1 VRAVSRRTIGL
12 IVLLVGVVSIALT
25 TFIIFNPEAPKSVR
39 ELGKYYIANTTRDV
53 SSPEAVTAIVW
64 DYRGLDT
71 IYETVVLYM
80 AIVGGLAI
88 STTTRKVSLKTRT
101 GLTSIARTG
110 TRIIVLLIATIAFA
124 IALHGHL
131 TPGGGFPGGSAL
143 AITVMLIVPVYTL
156 QSLLD
161 QGVSSTRLIAVRGLA
176 LTALGLVAILP
187 VIKGLEAVTNLK
199 FYPSHVAGMLISGS
213 LWFYNLFEFLAVASG
228 FAAVALYLSIPEEVY
243 REEIKGG
250 E

>member
-1 VRAVSRRTIGL
+1 VSTRVVVL
-12 IVLLVGVVSIALT
+12 IVLLAGVVLSAITVTLLLK
-25 TFIIFNPEAPKSVR
+25 PEAPVSVR
-39 ELGKYYIANTTRDV
+39 DLGKHYINYTRHNT

-80 AIVGGLAI
+80 AIIGGLAL
-88 STTTRKVSLKTRT
+88 STTTRKIVLKTRI
-101 GLTSIARTG
+101 GLTSIAKTA
-110 TRIIVLLIATIAFA
+110 TRIIVLLIATIAA
-124 IALHGHL
+124 SIALHGHL

-143 AITVMLIVPVYTL
+143 AITAMLIIPVYTL

-176 LTALGLVAILP
+176 LTALGLVAVLP
-187 VIKGLEAVTNLK
+187 VFRGLEAVTNLK
-199 FYPSHVAGMLISGS
+199 FYPSHIAGMLISGS

-228 FAAVALYLSIPEEVY
+228 FAAVALYLSIPEEIY
-243 REEIKGG
+243 REEIGG
-250 E
+250 VE

>member
-1 VRAVSRRTIGL
+1 VRAVSRRVV
-12 IVLLVGVVSIALT
+12 VLLSLLAVVVFTALAVSLVARLEAPVSI
-25 TFIIFNPEAPKSVR
+25 R
-39 ELGKYYIANTTRDV
+39 DLGKYYIANTRRDT

-88 STTTRKVSLKTRT
+88 SAIARKVALKTRV

-110 TRIIVLLIATIAFA
+110 TRIITLLIATIAFS

-143 AITVMLIVPVYTL
+143 AITAMLVIPVYTL

-161 QGVSSTRLIAVRGLA
+161 YGVTSTRLVAIRGLA
-176 LTALGLVAILP
+176 LTGLGLVAVLP
-187 VIKGLEAVTNLK
+187 VLRGLEAVTNLR

-213 LWFYNLFEFLAVASG
+213 LWFYNFFEFLAVASG
-228 FAAVALYLSIPEEVY
+228 FAAVALYLSIPEELY
-243 REEIKGG
+243 REEIKRG
-250 E
+250 

>member
-1 VRAVSRRTIGL
+1 MSTRVL
-12 IVLLVGVVSIALT
+12 VLLLLLAGILLT
-25 TFIIFNPEAPKSVR
+25 TLTVTLVLRPEAPLSIR
-39 ELGKYYIANTTRDV
+39 GLGKYYVVYTRQNT

-80 AIVGGLAI
+80 AIIGGLAL
-88 STTTRKVSLKTRT
+88 STTTRKIALKTRI
-101 GLTSIARTG
+101 GLTSIARTA
-110 TRIIVLLIATIAFA
+110 TRIIVLLIATIAA
-124 IALHGHL
+124 SIALHGHL

-143 AITVMLIVPVYTL
+143 AITAMLIIPVYTL

-161 QGVSSTRLIAVRGLA
+161 QGVSSTRLVAVRGLA
-176 LTALGLVAILP
+176 LTALGLVAVLP
-187 VIKGLEAVTNLK
+187 VFRGLEAVTNLK

-228 FAAVALYLSIPEEVY
+228 FAAVALYLSIPEEFY
-243 REEIKGG
+243 REEIRGVRGG